1 MNANMNKKMERG
13 KLLAAAVAII
23 MIACCITVLA
33 TSADADEAPVYQVAS
48 TPGEG
53 QYSDIPSAI
62 AAADEAGVAAFTVQ
76 LMDDV
81 TGAGFVVES
90 GQNITIDLNGY
101 KYTINSYVGSPGTET
116 NGMQLLQGS
125 TVTIING
132 SLALATQTAGWVIQ
146 NYCDLT
152 LENVKIDGAN
162 SGGYAL
168 SNNCG
173 NVVLKGETDIIAPA
187 DGVAFDVCGF
197 SSYSGVTVTI
207 DESFTGTIDG
217 KIEMT
222 KDAGNNGGVALNIN
236 ADVEIE
242 NLDVQAGDVTV
253 GNGATVTVQEAT
265 IADGASLTNNGTLVN
280 NGTVTNNGTLTNNG
294 NLLGEEVVGDVKYK
308 DGTTMQIGDYVYN
321 IFVDT
326 LTLGDKSV
334 VTFAYGIMVP
344 AITFDG
350 QPVEVQDVEP
360 EVIPLTVSVA
370 GATTKLSSY
379 SATFDATLSSIIP
392 EENDGSTGSYQMRV
406 AINLIAESDAQ
417 KVNKYVYNI
426 VDFVV
431 EGAKPVIED
440 LSMIGWN
447 VNVPGAADKA
457 KPTFTYTGVGG
468 ESYDETTFPGE
479 VKYTLTLDDDSY
491 AQADWG
497 EIKTAGEY
505 TLTAEFPAI
514 GNNKAVTETC
524 TVTITSG
531 TEVSPFVPGDVEEQ
545 YVDDLMGM
553 KVSDI
558 QNQIVFSDVE
568 SEENTIVATGM
579 VHFIPSFEAFWGGA
593 ENDKAGY
600 YLAFTLN
607 EGYAIDWS
615 EVTITLVSDNGTKYF
630 GPEAA
635 NGALTDGTFILYI
648 GDDAENLS
656 ASFEFTIDID
666 GDGTLYTPSTYTI
679 VTSVAGDDTVGLE
692 PFSYI
697 IVYVDSK
704 NNTILY
710 DEAAEG
716 AKYLI
721 PYNGAGVGFNGWT
734 TEVTD
739 GDAPRN
745 YNYASVMIV
754 SSDLDV
760 DMDGTITLTASYGET
775 SVGPSEPTD
784 PASEVLI
791 FIGSAKGGVNVMLY
805 GIDGYIPAGATVTVT
820 YSYIMTVNGIN
831 YSVPVSMSAIVVEN
845 SENSDAILL
854 NVDLTGEE
862 NYSTINS
869 VYATLSIDGEN
880 TITDTISYESA

>member
-417 KVNKYVYNI
+417 IKVGRPRWNLE
-426 VDFVV
+426 V
-431 EGAKPVIED
+431 EGAQLPRPIPFQILLAGGFRIVEVAAVVVDCDQEPAAAAARFRRFDVAVVQND
-440 LSMIGWN
+440 LQ
-447 VNVPGAADKA
+447 GAAAVLPGRNRNVLADRA
-457 KPTFTYTGVGG
+457 FGRLLRAEVGEAEPVFSISVDRHSGGDAVAPPGGISVRGVGKIG
-468 ESYDETTFPGE
+468 VVQPLFPRNPHQMVVEPLAERESGTAAERFLLFLPRPVDFDVDGVVHFRIDVDRAEGRVTARIRIERAFSHEAVNARLRAKRAVCPFAFNEERCGFDAGDFARSFFLKRNFEALALGIAHVHALDHARPVLRFRAAGARLDFEVAVGRIHRLVEHSLEFKTGDFLFNAFNVAADGFDCFPVFFSHRE
-479 VKYTLTLDDDSY
+479 VKEIRGIIH
-491 AQADWG
+491 ARGEPREAAD
-497 EIKTAGEY
+497 
-505 TLTAEFPAI
+505 
-514 GNNKAVTETC
+514 NV
-524 TVTITSG
+524 
-531 TEVSPFVPGDVEEQ
+531 VEELLFLAHFLC
-545 YVDDLMGM
+545 VLGVVPKIGVFDLNI
-553 KVSDI
+553 D
-558 QNQIVFSDVE
+558 FFE
-568 SEENTIVATGM
+568 STR
-579 VHFIPSFEAFWGGA
+579 F
-593 ENDKAGY
+593 
-600 YLAFTLN
+600 
-607 EGYAIDWS
+607 AIDVKDTP
-615 EVTITLVSDNGTKYF
+615 EVRSGGGEGRRCCSGSD
-630 GPEAA
+630 
-635 NGALTDGTFILYI
+635 
-648 GDDAENLS
+648 
-656 ASFEFTIDID
+656 
-666 GDGTLYTPSTYTI
+666 
-679 VTSVAGDDTVGLE
+679 
-692 PFSYI
+692 
-697 IVYVDSK
+697 
-704 NNTILY
+704 
-710 DEAAEG
+710 
-716 AKYLI
+716 
-721 PYNGAGVGFNGWT
+721 
-734 TEVTD
+734 
-739 GDAPRN
+739 
-745 YNYASVMIV
+745 
-754 SSDLDV
+754 
-760 DMDGTITLTASYGET
+760 
-775 SVGPSEPTD
+775 
-784 PASEVLI
+784 
-791 FIGSAKGGVNVMLY
+791 
-805 GIDGYIPAGATVTVT
+805 
-820 YSYIMTVNGIN
+820 
-831 YSVPVSMSAIVVEN
+831 
-845 SENSDAILL
+845 
-854 NVDLTGEE
+854 
-862 NYSTINS
+862 
-869 VYATLSIDGEN
+869 
-880 TITDTISYESA
+880 